1 MGSWAWFSRVKGGWM
16 DERGDQETEDR
27 QTDMVGGRGCG
38 DSHKEMGIYKRY
50 KRSWR
55 QGDRGDQKEREKTS

>member
-1 MGSWAWFSRVKGGWM
+1 M